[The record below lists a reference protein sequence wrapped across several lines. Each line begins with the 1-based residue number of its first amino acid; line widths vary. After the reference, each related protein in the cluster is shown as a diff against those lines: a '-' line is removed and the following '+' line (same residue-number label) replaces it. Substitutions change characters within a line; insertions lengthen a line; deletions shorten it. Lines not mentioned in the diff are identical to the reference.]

1 MAIISSGQITIIDLY
16 DAPSLNAWISAS
28 QPTTQTYN
36 NTTEVYNPNYTN
48 SPQVLTFN
56 LTKAGSATSLLDSDT
71 TGKVSAIKWTKRVGT
86 TTTEISST
94 TNTHNEYKSGTKHQ
108 KLTTKSNTDKDK
120 ATAIWVAEGTWTDPD
135 TNLPVSFSAS
145 IDLNVIQLA
154 KASVIANMY
163 APDGDFFRNNTPAS
177 LKINADLY
185 KDGALSTGSRKYKWF
200 ASDSSL
206 ETSEDSDAGSGW
218 RKITAKSR
226 LNREGAVVNFGF
238 DEETTSQGV
247 LTVYPDAVT
256 NSQTFL
262 VVITDNAGGT
272 AGTKVKQYLTLKDLD
287 DPIMVVI
294 DSSDGNILKNGAGS
308 TRLTARLWRNG
319 EEIDTGGTG
328 YTYKWYRWENNKRV
342 DNFGGTGIHFQTG
355 KELDVGSKMVNVK
368 TTFKVEVEAKK

>member
-36 NTTEVYNPNYTN
+36 NTTQVYSPNYTS
-48 SPQVLTFN
+48 SPQVLKLN
-56 LTKAGSATSLLDSDT
+56 LTKAGSATTLI
-71 TGKVSAIKWTKRVGT
+71 GANVSNIKWTKRVGT
-86 TTTEISST
+86 TETEVVST
-94 TNTHNEYKSGTKHQ
+94 TNTDNEFKGSTKHSE
-108 KLTTKSNTDKDK
+108 LTTKVNTDKDI
-120 ATAIWVAEGTWTDPD
+120 ATAVWVAEGTWTDPN

-154 KASVIANMY
+154 KASIIPNVY

-185 KDGALSTGSRKYKWF
+185 KDGTISTGSKKYKWF
-200 ASDSSL
+200 ASDSSVL
-206 ETSEDSDAGSGW
+206 TSQDGDAGVGW
-218 RKITAKSR
+218 KKITATTGTK
-226 LNREGAVVNFGF
+226 GAVANFGF
-238 DEETTSQGV
+238 DVATTSQGV
-247 LTVYPDAVT
+247 LTVYPDAVI

-308 TRLTARLWRNG
+308 TTLTARLWRNG
-319 EEIDTGGTG
+319 EEIDLGGTG
-328 YTYKWYRWENNKRV
+328 YTYNWYKWQDNKLV
-342 DNFGGTGIHFQTG
+342 TGFGGTGINFKTG
-355 KELDVGSKMVNVK
+355 KSLPVGSADVNVK
-368 TTFKVEVEAKK
+368 TTFKVEVEPK